1 MNRVVIFSL
10 FLASAIFSSCEDV
23 INPTLESAE
32 PILVVDAWINN
43 LPDSQKVILTRT
55 QPYFENIL
63 PPAVSGALVTITDE
77 NGTVFNFVEEKPGEY
92 VWVPTGNNVFG
103 TIGLSYTLSV
113 QTNSE
118 TFTAESKMGR
128 VPVIDSITFFVQE
141 ANQFTDALYQA
152 EFWAKDPLES
162 GDAYWIK
169 FFKNGVQQN
178 KPSEIITA
186 YDAGFTKGG
195 NFSGVEFIP
204 PIRRAI
210 NPFDTDEDDVLLSPY
225 QVGDSVSVQIH
236 AVTEAAFDFLNQVAI
251 QTDRPGGFSELFSTP
266 LANVPTNIRNT
277 NANGSKVVGFF
288 NVGAVSGLGRK
299 FNSLDDVTEN

>member
-1 MNRVVIFSL
+1 MKRIVYLL

-23 INPTLESAE
+23 INPQLESAE
-32 PILVVDAWINN
+32 PVLVIDAWINN

-92 VWVPTGNNVFG
+92 VWVPSGDVFG
-103 TIGLSYTLSV
+103 TIGLNYSLSV
-113 QTNSE
+113 QVNGE
-118 TFTAESKMGR
+118 TFVSESRMGR
-128 VPVIDSITFFVQE
+128 VPVVDSITFFVQE
-141 ANQFTDALYQA
+141 ANQFIDDLYQA

>member
-1 MNRVVIFSL
+1 MKRIVY
-10 FLASAIFSSCEDV
+10 FLLLTSVIFSSCEDV
-23 INPTLESAE
+23 INPQLESAE
-32 PILVVDAWINN
+32 PVLVIDAWINN

-55 QPYFENIL
+55 QPYFQNIL
-63 PPAVSGALVTITDE
+63 PPTVSGATVTITDQ
-77 NGTVFNFVEEKPGEY
+77 NGTIFTFLEDKPGEY
-92 VWVPTGNNVFG
+92 VWVPVGNDVFG
-103 TIGLSYTLSV
+103 TLGINYTLSV
-113 QTNSE
+113 QTNGE
-118 TFTAESKMGR
+118 TFTAESRMGR
-128 VPVIDSITFFVQE
+128 VPVVDSITFFVQE
-141 ANQFTDALYQA
+141 GNQFIDDLYQA
-152 EFWAKDPLES
+152 EFWAKDPVET

-169 FFKNGVQQN
+169 FYKNSIQQN

-210 NPFDTDEDDVLLSPY
+210 NPFDADENDQLLSPY

-236 AVTEAAFDFLNQVAI
+236 AVTEAAFNFLNQVAI

-266 LANVPTNIRNT
+266 LANVSTNIRNT
-277 NANGSKVVGFF
+277 NATGSKVVGFF
-288 NVGAVSGLGRK
+288 NVGAVSELGRK

>member
-1 MNRVVIFSL
+1 MNRVVVISL

-32 PILVVDAWINN
+32 PVLVIDAWINN
-43 LPDSQKVILTRT
+43 LPQTQKVILTRT
-55 QPYFENIL
+55 QPYFQNVL
-63 PPAVSGALVTITDE
+63 PPAVTGATVTITDA
-77 NGTVFNFVEEKPGEY
+77 NGTAFTFLENTPGEY
-92 VWVPTGNNVFG
+92 VWEPSGNDVFG
-103 TIGLSYTLSV
+103 EIGLAYTLSV
-113 QTNSE
+113 QTNGE

-128 VPVIDSITFFVQE
+128 APSVDSITFFVQE

-152 EFWAKDPLES
+152 EFWSKDPLES

-236 AVTEAAFDFLNQVAI
+236 GVTEAAFNFLNQVAI
-251 QTDRPGGFSELFSTP
+251 QTNRPGGFSELFSTP
-266 LANVPTNIRNT
+266 LANVSTNIRNT
-277 NANGSKVVGFF
+277 NSNGSKVIGFF

>member
-1 MNRVVIFSL
+1 MKRIIILL
-10 FLASAIFSSCEDV
+10 FTAAIFYSCEDV
-23 INPTLESAE
+23 INPELEIAE
-32 PILVVDAWINN
+32 PVLVIDAWINN

-55 QPYFENIL
+55 QPYFQNIL
-63 PPAVSGALVTITDE
+63 PPAVSGAIVTITDQ
-77 NGTVFNFVEEKPGEY
+77 NGTVFSFLEDKPGEY
-92 VWVPTGNNVFG
+92 VWVPSGNDVFG
-103 TIGLSYTLSV
+103 TLGLNYALSV
-113 QTNSE
+113 QTNGE
-118 TFTAESKMGR
+118 TFVAESRMGR
-128 VPVIDSITFFVQE
+128 VPVVDSITFFVQE
-141 ANQFTDALYQA
+141 GNQFIDDLYQA
-152 EFWAKDPLES
+152 EFWAKDPVET

-169 FFKNGVQQN
+169 FYKNGIQQN

-210 NPFDTDEDDVLLSPY
+210 NPFDTDENDQLLSPY
-225 QVGDSVSVQIH
+225 KVGDSVSVRIH
-236 AVTEAAFDFLNQVAI
+236 AVTEAAFNFLNQVAI

-266 LANVPTNIRNT
+266 LANVSTNIRNT
-277 NANGSKVVGFF
+277 NTNGSKVVGFF

>member
-1 MNRVVIFSL
+1 MKRIVYLL
-10 FLASAIFSSCEDV
+10 FLASAIFYSCEDV
-23 INPTLESAE
+23 INPQLESAE
-32 PILVVDAWINN
+32 PVLVIDAWIND

-55 QPYFENIL
+55 QPYFQNIL
-63 PPAVSGALVTITDE
+63 PPAVSGATVTITDQ
-77 NGTVFNFVEEKPGEY
+77 NGTVFSFLEDKPGEY
-92 VWVPTGNNVFG
+92 VWVPSGNDVFG
-103 TIGLSYTLSV
+103 TIGLNYTLSV
-113 QTNSE
+113 QTNGE
-118 TFTAESKMGR
+118 TFVAESRMGR
-128 VPVIDSITFFVQE
+128 VPVVDSITFFVQE
-141 ANQFTDALYQA
+141 GNQFIDDLYQA
-152 EFWAKDPLES
+152 EFWAKDPVET

-169 FFKNGVQQN
+169 FYKNGIQQN

-210 NPFDTDEDDVLLSPY
+210 NPFDTDENDQLLSPY
-225 QVGDSVSVQIH
+225 QIGDSVSVQIH
-236 AVTEAAFDFLNQVAI
+236 AVTEAAFNFLNQVAI

-266 LANVPTNIRNT
+266 LANVSTNIRNT
-277 NANGSKVVGFF
+277 NTNGSKVVGFF

>member
-1 MNRVVIFSL
+1 MKRIVYLL
-10 FLASAIFSSCEDV
+10 FLAASFYSCEDV
-23 INPTLESAE
+23 INPQLESAE
-32 PILVVDAWINN
+32 PVLVIDAWINN

-55 QPYFENIL
+55 QPYFQNIL
-63 PPAVSGALVTITDE
+63 PPAVSGATVTITDQ
-77 NGTVFNFVEEKPGEY
+77 NGTVFSFLEDKPGEY
-92 VWVPTGNNVFG
+92 VWVPSGNDVFG
-103 TIGLSYTLSV
+103 TLGLNYTLSV
-113 QTNSE
+113 QTNGE
-118 TFTAESKMGR
+118 TFVAESRMGR
-128 VPVIDSITFFVQE
+128 VPVVDSLTFFVQE
-141 ANQFTDALYQA
+141 GNQFIDDLYQA
-152 EFWAKDPLES
+152 EFWAKDPVET

-169 FFKNGVQQN
+169 FYKNGVQQN

-210 NPFDTDEDDVLLSPY
+210 NPFDTDENDQLLSPY
-225 QVGDSVSVQIH
+225 QVGDSVSVRIH
-236 AVTEAAFDFLNQVAI
+236 AVTEAAFNFLNQVAI

-266 LANVPTNIRNT
+266 LANVSTNIRNT

-299 FNSLDDVTEN
+299 FNSLDDVTGN

>member
-1 MNRVVIFSL
+1 MKRIVYFL

-23 INPTLESAE
+23 INPQLESAE
-32 PILVVDAWINN
+32 PVLVIDAWINN

-55 QPYFENIL
+55 QPYFQNIF
-63 PPAVSGALVTITDE
+63 PPAVSGATVTITDQ
-77 NGTVFNFVEEKPGEY
+77 NGTVFTFLEDKPGEY
-92 VWVPTGNNVFG
+92 VWVPSGNDVFG
-103 TIGLSYTLSV
+103 TLGLNYTLSV
-113 QTNSE
+113 QTNGE
-118 TFTAESKMGR
+118 TFVAESRMGR
-128 VPVIDSITFFVQE
+128 VPVVDSITFFVQE
-141 ANQFTDALYQA
+141 AGQFNDALYQA
-152 EFWAKDPLES
+152 EFWAKDPIET

-169 FFKNGVQQN
+169 FYKNGVQQN

-210 NPFDTDEDDVLLSPY
+210 NPFDTDENDQLLSPY

-236 AVTEAAFDFLNQVAI
+236 AVTEAAFNFLNEVAI

-266 LANVPTNIRNT
+266 LANVSTNIRNT

>member
-1 MNRVVIFSL
+1 MKRIVYLL
-10 FLASAIFSSCEDV
+10 FLAASFYSCEDV
-23 INPTLESAE
+23 INPQLESAE
-32 PILVVDAWINN
+32 PVLVIDAWINN

-55 QPYFENIL
+55 QPYFQNIL
-63 PPAVSGALVTITDE
+63 PPAVSGATVTITDQ
-77 NGTVFNFVEEKPGEY
+77 NGTVFSFVEDKPGEY
-92 VWVPTGNNVFG
+92 VWVPSGNDVFG
-103 TIGLSYTLSV
+103 TLGLNYTLSV
-113 QTNSE
+113 QTNGE
-118 TFTAESKMGR
+118 TFVAESRMGR
-128 VPVIDSITFFVQE
+128 VPVVDSITFFVQE
-141 ANQFTDALYQA
+141 GNQFIDDLYQA
-152 EFWAKDPLES
+152 EFWAKDPVET

-169 FFKNGVQQN
+169 FYKNGVQQN

-210 NPFDTDEDDVLLSPY
+210 NPFDTDENDQLLSPY
-225 QVGDSVSVQIH
+225 QVGDSVSVRIH
-236 AVTEAAFDFLNQVAI
+236 AVTEAAFNFLNQVAI

-266 LANVPTNIRNT
+266 LANVSTNIRNT

>member
-1 MNRVVIFSL
+1 M
-10 FLASAIFSSCEDV
+10 
-23 INPTLESAE
+23 
-32 PILVVDAWINN
+32 
-43 LPDSQKVILTRT
+43 
-55 QPYFENIL
+55 
-63 PPAVSGALVTITDE
+63 
-77 NGTVFNFVEEKPGEY
+77 
-92 VWVPTGNNVFG
+92 WVPSGNDVFG
-103 TIGLSYTLSV
+103 TLGLNYTLSV
-113 QTNSE
+113 QTNGE
-118 TFTAESKMGR
+118 TFIAESRMGR
-128 VPVIDSITFFVQE
+128 VPVVDSITFFVQE
-141 ANQFTDALYQA
+141 GNQFIDDLYQA
-152 EFWAKDPLES
+152 EFWAKDPLET

-169 FFKNGVQQN
+169 FYKNGVQQN

-210 NPFDTDEDDVLLSPY
+210 NPFDTDADDQLLSPY

-236 AVTEAAFDFLNQVAI
+236 AVTEAAFNFLNQVAI

-266 LANVPTNIRNT
+266 LANVSTNIRNT

>member
-1 MNRVVIFSL
+1 MKRIIIL
-10 FLASAIFSSCEDV
+10 LLTAAIFYSCEDV
-23 INPTLESAE
+23 INPELEIAE
-32 PILVVDAWINN
+32 PVLVIDAWINN

-63 PPAVSGALVTITDE
+63 PPTVSGATVTVTDE
-77 NGTVFNFVEEKPGEY
+77 NGIVFTFTEEKPGEY
-92 VWVPTGNNVFG
+92 VWVPSGNNVFG
-103 TIGLSYTLSV
+103 SIGLAYTLSV
-113 QTNSE
+113 QTNGE

-128 VPVIDSITFFVQE
+128 VPVVDSITFFVQE
-141 ANQFTDALYQA
+141 AGQFNDDLYQA

-186 YDAGFTKGG
+186 YDAGFSKGG

-210 NPFDTDEDDVLLSPY
+210 NPFDTDADDQLLSPY

-236 AVTEAAFDFLNQVAI
+236 AVTEAAFNFLNQVAI

-266 LANVPTNIRNT
+266 LANVSTNIRNT
-277 NANGSKVVGFF
+277 NTNGSKVVGFF
-288 NVGAVSGLGRK
+288 NVGSVSGLGRK

>member
-1 MNRVVIFSL
+1 MKRIVYLL

-23 INPTLESAE
+23 INPQLESAE
-32 PILVVDAWINN
+32 PVLVIDAWINN
-43 LPDSQKVILTRT
+43 LPDSQKVILTRS
-55 QPYFENIL
+55 QPYFQNIL
-63 PPAVSGALVTITDE
+63 PPAVSGATVTITDQ
-77 NGTVFNFVEEKPGEY
+77 NGTVFSFLEDKPGEY
-92 VWVPTGNNVFG
+92 VWVPSGNDVFG
-103 TIGLSYTLSV
+103 ALGLNYTLSV
-113 QTNSE
+113 QTNGE
-118 TFTAESKMGR
+118 TFVAESRMGR
-128 VPVIDSITFFVQE
+128 VPVVDSITFFVQE
-141 ANQFTDALYQA
+141 GNQFIDDLYQA
-152 EFWAKDPLES
+152 EFWAKDPVET

-169 FFKNGVQQN
+169 FYKNGIQQN

-210 NPFDTDEDDVLLSPY
+210 NPFDTDEDDQLLSPY
-225 QVGDSVSVQIH
+225 QIGDSVSVQIH
-236 AVTEAAFDFLNQVAI
+236 AVTEAAFNFLNQVAI

-266 LANVPTNIRNT
+266 LANVSTNIRNT
-277 NANGSKVVGFF
+277 NTNGSKVVGFF

>member
-1 MNRVVIFSL
+1 MKRIVYLIFL
-10 FLASAIFSSCEDV
+10 TAVLYSCEDV
-23 INPTLESAE
+23 INPQLESAE
-32 PILVVDAWINN
+32 PVLVIDAWINN

-55 QPYFENIL
+55 QPYFQNIL
-63 PPAVSGALVTITDE
+63 PPAVSGATVTITDQ
-77 NGTVFNFVEEKPGEY
+77 NGMVFSFLEDKPGEY
-92 VWVPTGNNVFG
+92 VWVPSGNDVFG
-103 TIGLSYTLSV
+103 ALGLNYTLSV
-113 QTNSE
+113 QTNGE
-118 TFTAESKMGR
+118 TFVAESRMGR
-128 VPVIDSITFFVQE
+128 VPVVDSITFFVQE
-141 ANQFTDALYQA
+141 GNQFIDDLYQA
-152 EFWAKDPLES
+152 EFWAKDPVET

-169 FFKNGVQQN
+169 FYKNGVQQN

-210 NPFDTDEDDVLLSPY
+210 NPFDTDANDQLLSPY
-225 QVGDSVSVQIH
+225 KVGDSVSVRIH
-236 AVTEAAFDFLNQVAI
+236 AVTEAAFNFLNQVAI

-266 LANVPTNIRNT
+266 LANVSTNIRNLNT
-277 NANGSKVVGFF
+277 NGSKVVGFF

>member
-1 MNRVVIFSL
+1 MKRIIILL
-10 FLASAIFSSCEDV
+10 FTAAIFYSCEDV
-23 INPTLESAE
+23 INPELEIAE
-32 PILVVDAWINN
+32 PVLVIDAWINN

-55 QPYFENIL
+55 QPYFQNIL
-63 PPAVSGALVTITDE
+63 PPAVSGAIVTITDQ
-77 NGTVFNFVEEKPGEY
+77 NGTVFSFLEDKPGEY
-92 VWVPTGNNVFG
+92 VWVPSGNDVFG
-103 TIGLSYTLSV
+103 TLGLNYALSV
-113 QTNSE
+113 QTNGE
-118 TFTAESKMGR
+118 TFVAESRMGR
-128 VPVIDSITFFVQE
+128 VPVVDSITFFVQE
-141 ANQFTDALYQA
+141 GNQFIDDLYQA
-152 EFWAKDPLES
+152 EFWAKDPVET

-169 FFKNGVQQN
+169 FYKNGVQQN

-210 NPFDTDEDDVLLSPY
+210 NPFDTDANDQLLSPY
-225 QVGDSVSVQIH
+225 KVGDSVSVRIH
-236 AVTEAAFDFLNQVAI
+236 AVTEAAFNFLNQVAI

-266 LANVPTNIRNT
+266 LANVSTNIRNLNT
-277 NANGSKVVGFF
+277 NGSKVVGFF

>member
-1 MNRVVIFSL
+1 MKRIIILL
-10 FLASAIFSSCEDV
+10 FTAAIFYSCEDV
-23 INPTLESAE
+23 INPELEIAE
-32 PILVVDAWINN
+32 PVLVIDAWINN

-55 QPYFENIL
+55 QPYFQNIL
-63 PPAVSGALVTITDE
+63 PPTVSGATVTITDQ
-77 NGTVFNFVEEKPGEY
+77 NGTVFSFLEDKPGEY
-92 VWVPTGNNVFG
+92 VWVPSGNDVFG
-103 TIGLSYTLSV
+103 ALGLNYTLSV
-113 QTNSE
+113 QTNGE
-118 TFTAESKMGR
+118 TFIAESRMGR
-128 VPVIDSITFFVQE
+128 VPVVDSITFFVQE
-141 ANQFTDALYQA
+141 GNQFIDDLYQA
-152 EFWAKDPLES
+152 EFWAKDPLET

-169 FFKNGVQQN
+169 FYKNGVQQN

-210 NPFDTDEDDVLLSPY
+210 NPFDTDADDQLLSPY

-236 AVTEAAFDFLNQVAI
+236 AVTEAAFNFLNQVAI

-266 LANVPTNIRNT
+266 LANVSTNIRNT

>member
-1 MNRVVIFSL
+1 MKRIVYLIFL
-10 FLASAIFSSCEDV
+10 TAVLYSCEDV
-23 INPTLESAE
+23 INPQLESAE
-32 PILVVDAWINN
+32 PVLVIDAWINN

-55 QPYFENIL
+55 QPYFQNIL
-63 PPAVSGALVTITDE
+63 PPAVSGATVTITDQS
-77 NGTVFNFVEEKPGEY
+77 GTVFSFLEDKPGEY
-92 VWVPTGNNVFG
+92 VWVPSGNDVFG
-103 TIGLSYTLSV
+103 TLGLNYTLSV
-113 QTNSE
+113 QTNGE
-118 TFTAESKMGR
+118 TFIAESRMGR
-128 VPVIDSITFFVQE
+128 VPVVDSITFFVQE
-141 ANQFTDALYQA
+141 GNQFIDDLYQA
-152 EFWAKDPLES
+152 EFWAKDPLET

-169 FFKNGVQQN
+169 FYKNGVQQN

-210 NPFDTDEDDVLLSPY
+210 NPFDTDADDQLLSPY

-236 AVTEAAFDFLNQVAI
+236 AVTEAAFNFLNQVAI

-266 LANVPTNIRNT
+266 LANVSTNIRNT

>member
-1 MNRVVIFSL
+1 MKRIFYFL

-23 INPTLESAE
+23 INPQLESAE
-32 PILVVDAWINN
+32 PVLVIDAWINN

-55 QPYFENIL
+55 QPYFQNIF
-63 PPAVSGALVTITDE
+63 PPAVSGATVTITDQ
-77 NGTVFNFVEEKPGEY
+77 NGTVFTFLEDKPGEY
-92 VWVPTGNNVFG
+92 VWVPSGNDVFG
-103 TIGLSYTLSV
+103 TLGLNYTLSV
-113 QTNSE
+113 QTNGE
-118 TFTAESKMGR
+118 TFVAESRMGR
-128 VPVIDSITFFVQE
+128 VPVVDSITFFVQE
-141 ANQFTDALYQA
+141 AGQFNDALYQA
-152 EFWAKDPLES
+152 EFWAKDPIES
-162 GDAYWIK
+162 GDSYWIK
-169 FFKNGVQQN
+169 FYKNGVQQI

-186 YDAGFTKGG
+186 YDAGFSKGG
-195 NFSGVEFIP
+195 NFNGVEFIP

-210 NPFDTDEDDVLLSPY
+210 NPFDTDENDQLLSPY

-236 AVTEAAFDFLNQVAI
+236 AVTEAAFNFLNEVAI

-266 LANVPTNIRNT
+266 LANVSTNIRNT

>member
-1 MNRVVIFSL
+1 MKRIVYLL
-10 FLASAIFSSCEDV
+10 FLASAILYSCEDV
-23 INPTLESAE
+23 INPQLESAE
-32 PILVVDAWINN
+32 PVLVIDAWIND

-55 QPYFENIL
+55 QPYFQNIL
-63 PPAVSGALVTITDE
+63 PPAVSGATVTITDQ
-77 NGTVFNFVEEKPGEY
+77 NGTVFSFLEDKPGEY
-92 VWVPTGNNVFG
+92 VWVPSGNDVFG
-103 TIGLSYTLSV
+103 TIGLNYTLSV
-113 QTNSE
+113 QTNGE
-118 TFTAESKMGR
+118 TFVAESRMGR
-128 VPVIDSITFFVQE
+128 VPVVDSITFFVQE
-141 ANQFTDALYQA
+141 GNQFIDNLYQA
-152 EFWAKDPLES
+152 EFWAKDPVET

-169 FFKNGVQQN
+169 FYKNGIQQN

-210 NPFDTDEDDVLLSPY
+210 NPFDTDENDQLLSPY
-225 QVGDSVSVQIH
+225 QIGDSVSVQIH
-236 AVTEAAFDFLNQVAI
+236 AVTEAAFNFLNQVAI

-266 LANVPTNIRNT
+266 LANVSTNIRNT
-277 NANGSKVVGFF
+277 NTNGSKVVGFF

>member
-1 MNRVVIFSL
+1 MKRIIILL
-10 FLASAIFSSCEDV
+10 FTAAIFYSCEDV
-23 INPTLESAE
+23 INPELEIAE
-32 PILVVDAWINN
+32 PVLVIDAWINN

-55 QPYFENIL
+55 QPYFQNIL
-63 PPAVSGALVTITDE
+63 PPAVSGAIVTITDQ
-77 NGTVFNFVEEKPGEY
+77 NGTVFSFLEDKPGEY
-92 VWVPTGNNVFG
+92 VWVPSGNDVFG
-103 TIGLSYTLSV
+103 TLGLNYALSV
-113 QTNSE
+113 QTNGE
-118 TFTAESKMGR
+118 TFVAESRMGR
-128 VPVIDSITFFVQE
+128 VPVVDSITFFVQE
-141 ANQFTDALYQA
+141 GNQFIDDLYQA
-152 EFWAKDPLES
+152 EFWAKDPVET

-169 FFKNGVQQN
+169 FYKNGVQQN

-210 NPFDTDEDDVLLSPY
+210 NPFDTDADDQLLSPY
-225 QVGDSVSVQIH
+225 QVGDSVSVRIH
-236 AVTEAAFDFLNQVAI
+236 AVTEAAFNFLNQVAI

-266 LANVPTNIRNT
+266 LANVSTNIRNT
-277 NANGSKVVGFF
+277 NTNGSKVVGFF

>member
-1 MNRVVIFSL
+1 MKRIVYLL

-23 INPTLESAE
+23 INPQLESAE
-32 PILVVDAWINN
+32 PVLVIDAWINN

-55 QPYFENIL
+55 QPYFQNIL
-63 PPAVSGALVTITDE
+63 PPAVSGATVTITDQ
-77 NGTVFNFVEEKPGEY
+77 NGTVFSFLEDKPGEY
-92 VWVPTGNNVFG
+92 VWVPSGNDVFG
-103 TIGLSYTLSV
+103 ALGLNYTLSV
-113 QTNSE
+113 QTNGE
-118 TFTAESKMGR
+118 TFVAESRMGR
-128 VPVIDSITFFVQE
+128 VPVVDSITFFVQE
-141 ANQFTDALYQA
+141 GNQFIDDLYQA
-152 EFWAKDPLES
+152 EFWAKDPVET
-162 GDAYWIK
+162 GDAYWIM
-169 FFKNGVQQN
+169 FYKNGIQQN

-210 NPFDTDEDDVLLSPY
+210 NPFDTDANDQLLSPY
-225 QVGDSVSVQIH
+225 KVGDSVSVRIH
-236 AVTEAAFDFLNQVAI
+236 AVTEAAFNFLNQVAI

-266 LANVPTNIRNT
+266 LANVSTNIRNT
-277 NANGSKVVGFF
+277 NTNGSKVVGFF